1 MGLHLLLFMLDCTLL
16 EVCFGFFSPFHVAL
30 LQCHA
35 ELLNSTAVLTDDV
48 LVPSALDLTFS

>member
-1 MGLHLLLFMLDCTLL
+1 MLDCTLL